1 MESRKRALLRAEA
14 ARRRRIIA
22 SFKIDEEK
30 SGSMQWCEEG
40 SVLYASLLA
49 DGYERSIRK
58 RVQDCF
64 WAVLMV
70 RFDGDR
76 V

>member
-1 MESRKRALLRAEA
+1 
-14 ARRRRIIA
+14 
-22 SFKIDEEK
+22 
-30 SGSMQWCEEG
+30 MQWCEEG
-40 SVLYASLLA
+40 SVLEKELRAK
-49 DGYERSIRK
+49 GYERSIRK

-70 RFDGDR
+70 RFDGDC